1 MSEREAVLFAND
13 AFYLCF
19 AGEDVDS
26 MDGLWASNA
35 PVTCIHPGWEALYGR
50 EEVLESWRSIIAGG

>member
-19 AGEDVDS
+19 AGEDVDG
-26 MDGLWASNA
+26 MDALWASDA
-35 PVTCIHPGWEALYGR
+35 
-50 EEVLESWRSIIAGG
+50 AGNVYSPRLKPSTDAKKCLRAGAQ